1 MDDLIS
7 THGREG
13 IRLLL
18 LFKLLKVR
26 VIEKS
31 KQAKLSSRIDEET
44 LNKLCIQKAYQL
56 LKRGRENPTEKD
68 IEELLLKLAR
78 ARRSSF

>member
-7 THGREG
+7 THGGG

-26 VIEKS
+26 VIEKA
-31 KQAKLSSRIDEET
+31 KQTKLSSRIDEET
-44 LNKLCIQKAYQL
+44 LNKLCMQKAYQL
-56 LKRGRENPTEKD
+56 LKRGGENPTEKD
-68 IEELLLKLAR
+68 IKELLSRLPQS
-78 ARRSSF
+78 RRPSV